1 MKLNDPTYWDKSAL
15 ARDLERAYEICHGC
29 RLCFNL
35 CPSFP
40 ELFGAIDRHGGDA
53 HAVTAAETDR
63 VIDTCYQCKL
73 CYVKCPYTPDCG
85 HEYALDFPRLLVRAN
100 AIRRKNSGLDLRA
113 KLLSRPEMMGRLGGL
128 APRAANWANRQ
139 PLMRRALEQVAGIH
153 RDKLLPEYPAEP
165 FESWFRRQPARGG
178 EEVVLFT
185 TCFVNHYNPQIGKDA
200 VEVFARNGLAL
211 VCPEQNCCGMPA
223 LDAGDME
230 LAKKLARAN
239 VASLVPYIER
249 GRKVV
254 AIDPSCSYMM
264 RKEYPELLGTE
275 EARKLAA
282 GVMDIC
288 EFLFQRK
295 QAGQFNREF
304 RSTPG
309 KIAYH
314 LPCHLK
320 AQNIGYR
327 SRDLL
332 KLIPGVTVRLV
343 DQCTGHD
350 GTWAMKKEFF
360 PLSLL
365 AGEKAFRQ
373 MKEAQAETF
382 ASDCPMAALHFEQG
396 AGLRPIHPI
405 QVLARA
411 YRADGFPR
419 AVEEQVAGH

>member
-1 MKLNDPTYWDKSAL
+1 M
-15 ARDLERAYEICHGC
+15 EE
-29 RLCFNL
+29 
-35 CPSFP
+35 
-40 ELFGAIDRHGGDA
+40 
-53 HAVTAAETDR
+53 VT
-63 VIDTCYQCKL
+63 
-73 CYVKCPYTPDCG
+73 
-85 HEYALDFPRLLVRAN
+85 
-100 AIRRKNSGLDLRA
+100 
-113 KLLSRPEMMGRLGGL
+113 
-128 APRAANWANRQ
+128 
-139 PLMRRALEQVAGIH
+139 GIH
-153 RDKLLPEYPAEP
+153 RDKLLPEYPAES
-165 FESWFRRQPARGG
+165 FESWFRKQPAGEG

-223 LDAGDME
+223 LDAGDLE
-230 LAKKLARAN
+230 LVKRLARAN
-239 VASLVPYIER
+239 VAALLPYVER

-254 AIDPSCSYMM
+254 AIDPTCSYMM
-264 RKEYPELLGTE
+264 RREYPELLPGE
-275 EARKLAA
+275 ETRKVA
-282 GVMDIC
+282 GAVMDIC

-320 AQNIGYR
+320 AQNIGFR

-332 KLIPGVTVRLV
+332 RLIPGAAIRLV
-343 DQCTGHD
+343 DQCCGHD

-365 AGEKAFRQ
+365 AGAKAFTQ
-373 MKEAQAETF
+373 MKAAEAETF
-382 ASDCPMAALHFEQG
+382 ASDCPMAALQFEQG
-396 AGLRPIHPI
+396 AGIRPIHPI

-411 YRADGFPR
+411 YRADGFP
-419 AVEEQVAGH
+419 AAGGGTSCGQLRLARSGTSPNMSWSGPSGVRG